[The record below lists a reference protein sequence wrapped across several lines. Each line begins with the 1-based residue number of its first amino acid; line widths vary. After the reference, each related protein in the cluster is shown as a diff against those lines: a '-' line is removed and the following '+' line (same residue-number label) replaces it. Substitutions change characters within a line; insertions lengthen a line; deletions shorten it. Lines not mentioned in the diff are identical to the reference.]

1 MPRRPR
7 NLAPFHLL
15 AAVYVGIPA
24 LFYAALFLAYRAL
37 T

>member
-1 MPRRPR
+1 MPRRPS

-15 AAVYVGIPA
+15 AAVYLGIPA
-24 LFYAALFLAYRAL
+24 LFYAAIYLAFRAL

>member
-24 LFYAALFLAYRAL
+24 LFYAAVYLAYRAL

>member
-7 NLAPFHLL
+7 NLAPIHLL

-24 LFYAALFLAYRAL
+24 VFYAAVYVAYRAL

>member
-1 MPRRPR
+1 MARQPR

-24 LFYAALFLAYRAL
+24 AFYAAVYLAFRTL